1 MSGHIL
7 HLSISH
13 SHVFLL
19 NSRLGHFS
27 ATFSHIATR
36 KRLPFSRSYR
46 VMLPSSLAT
55 THSSTLG
62 FSPRLPVSVYGTGT
76 STICLAVFLGSLI
89 TFSIRL
95 AEAARYYRVSASSA
109 DLPTDNLPLPFNDHF
124 RQIAELS
131 LLRLHIA
138 HSGSIGILTDRP
150 STTPL
155 GCALG
160 PGLPAVD

>member
-1 MSGHIL
+1 MSGHIP

-76 STICLAVFLGSLI
+76 ITICLAVFLGSLI
-89 TFSIRL
+89 RSSIRS
-95 AEAARYYRVSASSA
+95 AEASRYYRASASLA
-109 DLPTDNLPLPFNDHF
+109 DLPAKNLPKPFNDHF
-124 RQIAELS
+124 RQVAELS

-138 HSGSIGILTDRP
+138 CNGSIGILTDCP
-150 STTPL
+150 SATPL
-155 GCALG
+155 GLALG
-160 PGLPAVD
+160 PDLPAVD

>member
-1 MSGHIL
+1 M
-7 HLSISH
+7 
-13 SHVFLL
+13 FLL

-76 STICLAVFLGSLI
+76 STICLADFLGSLFRF
-89 TFSIRL
+89 TIRS
-95 AEAARYYRVSASSA
+95 AEASRYCQVSASSTVLPVN
-109 DLPTDNLPLPFNDHF
+109 DLPNPFNDHF
-124 RQIAELS
+124 RQVAELS

-138 HSGSIGILTDRP
+138 HKGSIGILTDCP

-155 GCALG
+155 GYALG
-160 PGLPAVD
+160 PDLPAVD